1 MQEYVVRYAI
11 LAFFAFVAEIFD
23 GGIGMGYGVSLTS
36 FLLSIGAGTAV
47 ASASVHLSEIGTTL
61 ISGVSHWKMGNFDK
75 KIFCFLA
82 IPGILGGILGAAFS
96 VYFEKMLLIKP
107 VISAILLVL
116 GIAIIVKFLK
126 KRGSDSG
133 IYKSPRIRQL
143 VPLGFIA
150 AFVDAIGGGGWGPIA
165 TPALV
170 ISDAHPK
177 KTIGSV
183 NFAEFVVTVSISLT
197 FLFTLKQVD
206 WGIVL
211 PMIVGGFIAAPSA
224 AFITRKIDHKVLGI
238 GVGILISFLSV
249 RTILIA
255 LGIGFIF

>member
-1 MQEYVVRYAI
+1 MQEYIVRYAI
-11 LAFFAFVAEIFD
+11 LAFFAFVAEMID

-36 FLLSIGAGTAV
+36 FLLSVGVGTAA
-47 ASASVHLSEIGTTL
+47 ASASVHLSEICTTL
-61 ISGVSHWKMGNFDK
+61 VSGLSHWKMGNFDK
-75 KIFCFLA
+75 KIFLFLA
-82 IPGILGGILGAAFS
+82 VPGILGGVLGAVFS
-96 VYFEKMLLIKP
+96 VYLENVQLIKP
-107 VISAILLVL
+107 AISAILLLL
-116 GIAIIVKFLK
+116 GVAIVVKFLK
-126 KRGSDSG
+126 KRGSGSG
-133 IYKSPRIRQL
+133 MYKSPRIRQL

-197 FLFTLKQVD
+197 FLLTLKQID

-211 PMIVGGFIAAPSA
+211 PMIVGGFLAAPSA
-224 AFITRKIDHKVLGI
+224 AFITRKIDHKILGI
-238 GVGILISFLSV
+238 SVGILISFLSV

-255 LGIGFIF
+255 LGLGFIF

>member
-1 MQEYVVRYAI
+1 MQEYIVRYAI
-11 LAFFAFVAEIFD
+11 LAFFAFVAEMID

-36 FLLSIGAGTAV
+36 FLLSVGVGTAA
-47 ASASVHLSEIGTTL
+47 ASASVHLSEICTTL
-61 ISGVSHWKMGNFDK
+61 ISGLSHWKMGNFDK
-75 KIFCFLA
+75 KIFLFLA
-82 IPGILGGILGAAFS
+82 VPGILGGVLGAVFS
-96 VYFEKMLLIKP
+96 VYLEKVLLIKP
-107 VISAILLVL
+107 AISVILLVL
-116 GIAIIVKFLK
+116 GVAIVVKFLK
-126 KRGSDSG
+126 KRGSG

-143 VPLGFIA
+143 VPLGFMA

-197 FLFTLKQVD
+197 FLLTLKQID

-211 PMIVGGFIAAPSA
+211 PMIVGGFLAAPSA
-224 AFITRKIDHKVLGI
+224 AFITRKIDHKILGI
-238 GVGILISFLSV
+238 SVGILISFLSV

-255 LGIGFIF
+255 LGLGFIF